1 MANVVGIDLG
11 AHSVKMAVVAPG
23 FRQSTLIGFY
33 EMRVPDGTEPAIDRA
48 VAVAAKMLRINKLEG
63 DQLYVAV
70 PGQKVF
76 IHVLDFPF
84 KSLRRAELQS
94 AVGAELENILPIDLE
109 EMVYTFEQ
117 LPKEASNA
125 AGLEVLGDDDPT
137 AVHGV
142 APAVG
147 RVAPPTDGMR
157 VLACAMQRDKAG
169 ELVGAFDGIGGGAR
183 GLLAA
188 PASYGRIASRVR
200 ALEVVTAGRVGSA
213 LIDIGHDRSDVCVVV
228 DGRIDFVRTINRGG
242 RKVTEAIM
250 KAYGIDDF
258 ERAEQAKHADAM
270 IGSAGDPPR
279 SEAQQ
284 RVHEVVVD
292 ELKSLSRALK
302 RTLSACRAK
311 TGVMVEQ
318 AVLVG
323 GGSRLRGI
331 SPFLA
336 EQLGIRVSTLSPS
349 DTAEVL
355 GPKLAGSGVA
365 ADVVCQAAGV
375 AFEGATG
382 KPHFDLRQGDLA
394 FKADLSFLRARA
406 GQLAA
411 AVLVI
416 IAFAAGSAYMSLYKL
431 RKAEKVLTERLA
443 VESTSAFQQSM
454 TAEEILARIQPTNS
468 KSGPIP
474 KMTAYDT
481 MLELNAHLPPRDK
494 VKIDIREL
502 DIKGDGKIEIKA
514 TAFPTD
520 KGNALE
526 GIDVFETEIKKSKC
540 FKEVQMGD
548 SQPGTDDTREFSMAI
563 KSSCT

>member
-11 AHSVKMAVVAPG
+11 THSVKMAVVAPG
-23 FRQSTLIGFY
+23 FRQSTLTGFF
-33 EMRVPDGTEPAIDRA
+33 EMRVPDGPEPALERA

-63 DQLYVAV
+63 DQIYVAV

-94 AVGAELENILPIDLE
+94 AVGAELESILPIDLE
-109 EMVYTFEQ
+109 DMVFTFEQ
-117 LPKEASNA
+117 LPKEASKPA
-125 AGLEVLGDDDPT
+125 DLEIIGDDDPT

-142 APAVG
+142 AAAVG

-157 VLACAMQRDKAG
+157 VLACAMQRDKAR
-169 ELVGAFDGIGGGAR
+169 EVLGAFEDIGGGAR

-188 PASYGRIASRVR
+188 PASYGRIASRIG
-200 ALEVVTAGRVGSA
+200 ALEVVAAGRVGAA
-213 LIDIGHDRSDVCVVV
+213 LIDIGHERTDVCVVV

-250 KAYGIDDF
+250 EAYGIEDF
-258 ERAEQAKHADAM
+258 ERAEEAKHADAM
-270 IGSAGDPPR
+270 IGSAAEPPR

-284 RVHEVVVD
+284 RVHEALVG
-292 ELKSLSRALK
+292 ELKTLARDLK

-311 TGVMVEQ
+311 TGVMVER

-331 SPFLA
+331 APFLA
-336 EQLGIRVSTLSPS
+336 EQLGIRVAPLSPADAS
-349 DTAEVL
+349 SVL
-355 GPKLAGSGVA
+355 GPKLSGSAVA

-375 AFEGATG
+375 ALEGATG

-394 FKADLSFLRARA
+394 FKADLSFLRAKA

-411 AVLVI
+411 AALVI

-443 VESTSAFQQSM
+443 VESTQAFQESL
-454 TAEEILARIQPTNS
+454 TAEQVLDRIQPTNR
-468 KSGPIP
+468 KGPIP

-481 MLELNAHLPPRDK
+481 MLEVNGHLPARDK
-494 VKIDIREL
+494 VKIDIRDL
-502 DIKGDGKIEIKA
+502 DIKGDTIKIKA

-526 GIDVFETEIKKSKC
+526 GIDELETELKKSKC
-540 FKEVQMGD
+540 FKEVIMGE
-548 SQPGTDDTREFSMAI
+548 SQPGANDSREFSLAI